1 MPMNRINW
9 VKPGTRRFY
18 GNMWSY
24 GAPADSSDAAM
35 EQPLTWV
42 DKQFDRSLAE
52 LLWVHS
58 PGWGALNGRLLNLSY
73 GTGRIEIVPHETVG
87 GTVQGGVV
95 ALPIPD
101 FATGVMR
108 GRFHST
114 NGHLYVSGLSAWATN
129 QMVEPGGFYRIRAT
143 GQPVHVPVE
152 LSAHRAGLDLVFA
165 APLDARSAAVVANF
179 QVTTWSLVRS
189 EKYGSPRTNIKTLA
203 VASTRLSP
211 DGKTLRIA
219 LPEIAPT
226 HQMEIRYELK
236 GVSGEAIVGTIQ
248 NTIHALGETSP

>member
-1 MPMNRINW
+1 
-9 VKPGTRRFY
+9 VKPGVTRFY

-52 LLWVHS
+52 LLWVQS
-58 PGWGALNGRLLNLSY
+58 PAWGALNGRLLNLSY

-87 GTVQGGVV
+87 GTLQGGVV

-108 GRFHST
+108 GRFHPD

-129 QMVEPGGFYRIRAT
+129 QMVDPGGFYRIRAT
-143 GQPVHVPVE
+143 GKPVHVPVE
-152 LSAHRAGLDLVFA
+152 LKAHRAGLDLVFA
-165 APLDARSAAVVANF
+165 APLDAASAAAVPNF
-179 QVTTWSLVRS
+179 TVTTWSLVRS
-189 EKYGSPRTNIKTLA
+189 EKYGSLRSNVKALA
-203 VASTRLSP
+203 VAGTRLSS
-211 DGKTLRIA
+211 DGKTLRLA

-236 GVSGEAIVGTIQ
+236 GASGETVVGTLQ
-248 NTIHALGETSP
+248 NTIHALGEPSP